1 MADLLVRAEGGIMS
15 AVIDQPEQ
23 VAPPGRTDRGARRS
37 RVLSFAVVIL
47 AVALIG
53 AIAWIVFEPTDESSD
68 RYEKASATQQT
79 VTEIIADPAAFGTE
93 EEVLDLL
100 DELAVPE
107 VVSGDLA
114 FGGVSTGVWRI
125 GWRNTLFG
133 SDATLRTWT
142 TWLSDDGSVGGSLW
156 TWSGTAANGE
166 PFDLQGLELSRFN
179 DDGLYTEV
187 VMLYPYD
194 DEEVRRRFREGN

>member
-1 MADLLVRAEGGIMS
+1 MS
-15 AVIDQPEQ
+15 SVIDRPSQG
-23 VAPPGRTDRGARRS
+23 APPDRHGHRN
-37 RVLSFAVVIL
+37 RVLSFAVVFL
-47 AVALIG
+47 AFALIV
-53 AIAWIVFEPTDESSD
+53 AIAWIVIDRTDESAD

-79 VTEIIADPAAFGTE
+79 VTEIIADPSAFGTE
-93 EEVLDLL
+93 DEVLDLL

-125 GWRNTLFG
+125 GWRNTLFR

-179 DDGLYTEV
+179 DDGLYTEL

-194 DEEVRRRFREGN
+194 DEEVLRRTREGN